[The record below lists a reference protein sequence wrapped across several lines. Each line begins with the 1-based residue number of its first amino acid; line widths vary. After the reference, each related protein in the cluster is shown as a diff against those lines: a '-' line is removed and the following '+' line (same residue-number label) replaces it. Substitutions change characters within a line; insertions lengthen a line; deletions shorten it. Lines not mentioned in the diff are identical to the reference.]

1 MQISDGPVTS
11 ENLMDSLEQTVD
23 SPKLEQ
29 LLIETLTA
37 AVTSSSTL
45 TASASSAAMGLS
57 GYNSFGSNVG
67 NSQTDPQ
74 EMSQLLGVLEELLDG
89 EDVMSMAALTNMASA
104 GGNGD
109 NMQKMV
115 DMVDQEEQYE
125 DDSPRKEDPEEIS
138 KMLVQQRLEEISR
151 EEQQLQRKMDFLVRR
166 LYKLVARSTGLH
178 VSEEIAGFLEHVV
191 RHHKKKEKEQKEQQ
205 SMGNKFP
212 CLTANLQG
220 SSAMLAP
227 PTPTTVPPL
236 NLLSSPSI
244 NPPPQTQ
251 MSAPSTS
258 SSSINLPDVIPIV
271 TPPAAPSPPIVAE
284 RLKPVSITEMK
295 TFMRRIENIS
305 AMQNTMSN
313 KRAHALKYFSKSTTS
328 SSSSTNSKSESS
340 LSNSTI
346 PKFES
351 FAVEQLSQISGLL
364 HSELRLV
371 EKKIDSDA
379 TASSSGGE
387 SADEMIAYNNQYQ
400 QPLSM

>member
-1 MQISDGPVTS
+1 
-11 ENLMDSLEQTVD
+11 MDSLEQTED

-57 GYNSFGSNVG
+57 GYNSFGNSVG

-109 NMQKMV
+109 NMQKIV

-236 NLLSSPSI
+236 NLLSSPSL
-244 NPPPQTQ
+244 NPPPNPHIST
-251 MSAPSTS
+251 PSTS
-258 SSSINLPDVIPIV
+258 SSSINLPDVIPTV
-271 TPPAAPSPPIVAE
+271 NPPTAPSPPIVAE
-284 RLKPVSITEMK
+284 RLKPVSINEMK

-328 SSSSTNSKSESS
+328 SSSTNSKSESS

-346 PKFES
+346 PKFDS

-379 TASSSGGE
+379 TASSSGGD

>member
-1 MQISDGPVTS
+1 
-11 ENLMDSLEQTVD
+11 MDSLDQTED

-57 GYNSFGSNVG
+57 GYNSFGNSVG

-138 KMLVQQRLEEISR
+138 KLLVQQRLEEISH

-244 NPPPQTQ
+244 NPPPPTQ

-258 SSSINLPDVIPIV
+258 SSSINLPDVIPIE
-271 TPPAAPSPPIVAE
+271 TPPAPPPPIVAE
-284 RLKPVSITEMK
+284 RLKPVTITEMK

-313 KRAHALKYFSKSTTS
+313 KRAHALKYFSKTTT